1 MTSAPG
7 SSREHDLALLR
18 TTADRHAH
26 STPLPV
32 LHAIDTAVDTLADPC
47 RLPALPVF
55 TDGDTED
62 LAGVL
67 AEVRDRLLASIASA
81 PDPVEAMALGWAGR
95 HLTTALDG
103 LLGVDAT
110 DPRPW

>member
-1 MTSAPG
+1 MTSPPS

-18 TTADRHAH
+18 ATADRHAH
-26 STPLPV
+26 TTPLPV

-55 TDGDTED
+55 TDGDTQD

-67 AEVRDRLLASIASA
+67 AEIRDHFVAAIASA
-81 PDPVEAMALGWAGR
+81 QDPVEAMALGWAGR
-95 HLTTALDG
+95 DLTTALDG
-103 LLGVDAT
+103 LLGVDGT

>member
-1 MTSAPG
+1 MTSPPG

-18 TTADRHAH
+18 ATADRHAH
-26 STPLPV
+26 STPLRV
-32 LHAIDTAVDTLADPC
+32 LHAIDTAVDTLADP
-47 RLPALPVF
+47 RQLPALAVF
-55 TDGDTED
+55 TDGHTEN

-67 AEVRDRLLASIASA
+67 AEVRDHFVAAIASA

-95 HLTTALDG
+95 DLTTALDD
-103 LLGVDAT
+103 LLGVDGT